1 MDNNE
6 KAICDLFGERDIGAV
21 SKSRL
26 IVAVSKQSKLIRDL
40 VEELFCENPY
50 HLFFA
55 QYTKEEVKP
64 LIDERIRRRV
74 GISGKSEVVH
84 PVADGRHKNTKRL

>member
-1 MDNNE
+1 MDHNE
-6 KAICDLFGERDIGAV
+6 QIVCGIFGERDIGAV

-84 PVADGRHKNTKRL
+84 PVADGRNKNTKRL